1 MSDQYIIRHCAP
13 TLAGIKTG
21 NLFSVQREPG
31 EDYIAAIRR
40 LNKILVPKGLRAL
53 ILKQTE
59 KMVLIYL
66 YRPAMLNA
74 DLSREDARQILLEK
88 GYPAEK
94 TQSCIVRLVKRLA
107 SSDGFPHE
115 IGLFLGY
122 PPEDVAGFIEHGGQA
137 FACCGYWKV
146 YANEKEARKLFASY
160 ARCSQEFC
168 SRLDAGE
175 SFSELLEAV

>member
-31 EDYIAAIRR
+31 ENYIEAIRR

-59 KMVLIYL
+59 KTVLIYL

-88 GYPAEK
+88 GYPTEEV
-94 TQSCIVRLVKRLA
+94 QSCIVRLVKRLA
-107 SSDGFPHE
+107 SGDGFPHE

-122 PPEDVAGFIEHGGQA
+122 PPEDVKGFMNSPVEGVKCSG
-137 FACCGYWKV
+137 CWKV
-146 YANEKEARKLFASY
+146 YGDEAKAKRMFANYQRCTNAYCRKNKEGNS
-160 ARCSQEFC
+160 
-168 SRLDAGE
+168 
-175 SFSELLEAV
+175 LEQLVR

>member
-21 NLFSVQREPG
+21 NLFSVQKEPG
-31 EDYIAAIRR
+31 EDYIEAVRR
-40 LNKILVPKGLRAL
+40 LNKILVPKGIRAL

-74 DLSREDARQILLEK
+74 DLNREEARSILLEK

-94 TQSCIVRLVKRLA
+94 TEGCIVRLVKQLA
-107 SSDGFPHE
+107 SDDGFPHE

-122 PPEDVAGFIEHGGQA
+122 PPADVRGFMNSPVEGVK
-137 FACCGYWKV
+137 CCGCWKV
-146 YANEKEARKLFASY
+146 YGDEAKAKRMFANYQRCTKTYCRKIREGNS
-160 ARCSQEFC
+160 
-168 SRLDAGE
+168 
-175 SFSELLEAV
+175 LEQLVV

>member
-31 EDYIAAIRR
+31 EDHIEAIRR

-53 ILKQTE
+53 IVKQTE

-66 YRPAMLNA
+66 YRPVMLNA

-94 TQSCIVRLVKRLA
+94 TQRCIVRLVKRLA
-107 SSDGFPHE
+107 SGDGFPHE

-122 PPEDVAGFIEHGGQA
+122 PPEDVKGFMNSPVEGVKCSG
-137 FACCGYWKV
+137 CWKV
-146 YANEKEARKLFASY
+146 YGDEKKAKRMFANYQRCTNAYCRKIKEGNS
-160 ARCSQEFC
+160 
-168 SRLDAGE
+168 
-175 SFSELLEAV
+175 LEQLVR